1 MAYIEPNTEIRFLT
15 GVPLD
20 PDYENTLY
28 FDNREQQANYF
39 LNKTQFTFNN
49 QSYQRKNRGWLRVG
63 FPADVYG
70 GSVIRD
76 LYHST
81 YMMFKNTNYEN
92 KWFYA
97 FVDKVEYVN
106 NNTVDVQYHID
117 VMQTWHFDYVF
128 NQCFIERE
136 HTATDVAGANTIP
149 EQLETGPYMEEKVNY
164 WYEGD
169 INNSGAFEY
178 NPGVCLVTSFDPAEL
193 YSDGLPAGVSPVPGR
208 IIYGYE
214 AYGDLYSA
222 AYYTYWPLSS
232 SIVSTIND
240 LLTTIN
246 NSAQKDGVVAL
257 FMFPYDFRG
266 SIEGQGTGA
275 IKSLTFSAPT
285 SIGSYTPR
293 NKKLLTSPYTFLYVS
308 NNQGGT
314 AEYMYEFFSSSS
326 PVLRVWGNVSP
337 NGGMVCWPVNYK
349 GYSGGNMD
357 EALSLT
363 GFPMCSWANDSFKA
377 WLAQNAG
384 TIGAAGLTLAGSWAS
399 LVSVGPAALA
409 GGGGGDPLGLVGGA
423 NNTPM
428 LGGAVGPTPTQ
439 VNFGSPS
446 KNLIGA
452 TLGAIGQLY
461 DHKRR
466 PPQMNGDINLSLSYQ
481 NSTLTF
487 YYYNKHIREEYAR
500 IIDQYFDM
508 YGYATHRVG
517 TPNRMARRCYNFV
530 KTVGCSIAGNVPADD
545 TSTIQALFNRGI
557 RFWRHTAVFG
567 NYDPSVNNNQV

>member
-1 MAYIEPNTEIRFLT
+1 MAYIEPNTEIRFLHD
-15 GVPLD
+15 VPLD

-28 FDNREQQANYF
+28 FPNRNTQTNYF
-39 LNKTQFTFNN
+39 LNKTVYTFSN

-63 FPADVYG
+63 FPSDVYG
-70 GSVIRD
+70 GSVIKD
-76 LYHST
+76 LYNSS
-81 YMMFKNTNYEN
+81 YMMFKNSNYEN

-117 VMQTWHFDYVF
+117 VMQTWHFDYVL
-128 NQCFIERE
+128 NQCFIERQ
-136 HTATDVAGANTIP
+136 HSSTDYPGSNTLP

-164 WYEGD
+164 LYQGD
-169 INNSGAFEY
+169 INNSGCFEY
-178 NPGVCLVTSFDPAEL
+178 EPGVCLVTSFDPSEL
-193 YSDGLPAGVSPVPGR
+193 YDGGFPGGVTPVPGR

-222 AYYTYWPLSS
+222 AYYTYWPLSTSVVS
-232 SIVSTIND
+232 SIND
-240 LLTTIN
+240 LLSTIN
-246 NSAQKDGVVAL
+246 KSAQKDGVVAL

-266 SIEGQGTGA
+266 SIEGSGTA
-275 IKSLTFSAPT
+275 SIKQLTFSAPT
-285 SIGSYTPR
+285 QLGSYTPR

-314 AEYMYEFFSSSS
+314 AEYMYEFFNSSS

-337 NGGMVCWPVNYK
+337 NAGMVCWPVNYK
-349 GYSGGNMD
+349 SYSGGNMD

-384 TIGAAGLTLAGSWAS
+384 TITAVGSGLIASWTSLIKSPLTLT
-399 LVSVGPAALA
+399 PA
-409 GGGGGDPLGLVGGA
+409 GGNYPNELNVKS
-423 NNTPM
+423 PE
-428 LGGAVGPTPTQ
+428 
-439 VNFGSPS
+439 FSKPS
-446 KNLIGA
+446 KGLIGS

-461 DHKRR
+461 DHSRR
-466 PPQMNGDINLSLSYQ
+466 PPQMNGSINLSLTYQ

-487 YYYNKHIREEYAR
+487 YFYNKHIREEYAR

-508 YGYATHRVG
+508 YGYSIHSIEV
-517 TPNRMARRCYNFV
+517 PNRAVRRCYTYV
-530 KTVGCSIAGNVPADD
+530 KTIGCSIHGDVPADD
-545 TSTIQALFNRGI
+545 TIEIQNLFNRGI

-567 NYDPSVNNNQV
+567 NYDPSVNNNQL